1 MRIVIFGLTITSSWG
16 NGHATIWRGLC
27 SALEAEGHA
36 VTFFEHDVAYYASHR
51 DLPANSPFEVVLYS
65 DWSENAERARACLK
79 NADAAIV
86 TSYCP
91 DAEDAS
97 DLVLESDVSAKIFY
111 DLDSPVT
118 LERWQANGTVEYI
131 PHYGLEPFDLV
142 LSYAGGSALTQ
153 LKELLGARNVAPLYG
168 SVDPATHRRAAPSI
182 QYESDLSYLGTYAQD
197 RQTVLQELFIEPARR
212 APEKR
217 FVLGGSLY
225 PEHFPWTENM
235 YFVRHVI
242 PPEHPAFYS
251 SSKLTLN
258 VTRAAMAN
266 TGYCPSGRLFE
277 AAACATPVLSD
288 DWEGLDSFFEPGS
301 EILIASSTS
310 EVVDALLRDEAELR
324 KIGTAARER
333 VLDQHTSWH
342 RSLEL
347 VQLIEGCA

>member
-1 MRIVIFGLTITSSWG
+1 
-16 NGHATIWRGLC
+16 
-27 SALEAEGHA
+27 LEAGGHS
-36 VTFFEHDVAYYASHR
+36 VSFFERDVSYYASHR
-51 DLPANSPFEVVLYS
+51 DLPPASPFEVVLYS
-65 DWSENAERARACLK
+65 DWSENVERARACLE
-79 NADAAIV
+79 NSDAAIV

-91 DAEDAS
+91 DAKEAS
-97 DLVLESDVSAKIFY
+97 DLVLESAVSAKVFY

-118 LERWQANGTVEYI
+118 LERWQTEGDVEYI
-131 PHYGLEPFDLV
+131 PPYGLEPFDLV
-142 LSYAGGSALTQ
+142 LSYAGGKALPQ

-168 SVDPATHRRAAPSI
+168 SVDPGAHMRAAPSTR
-182 QYESDLSYLGTYAQD
+182 YESDLSYLGTYAQD
-197 RQTVLQELFIEPARR
+197 RQLVLEQLFVEPARR
-212 APEKR
+212 APGKK

-225 PEHFPWTENM
+225 PDHFPWTENM
-235 YFVRHVI
+235 YFVRHVT
-242 PPEHPAFYS
+242 PPQHPAFYS

-258 VTRAAMAN
+258 VTRAAMVN

-288 DWEGLDSFFEPGS
+288 DWEGLASFFEPGA

-310 EVVDALLRDEAELR
+310 DVIDALWRDEGDLR
-324 KIGTAARER
+324 QIGAAARER